1 MLFYQH
7 NLVTHSIG
15 LIFYH
20 NGIHYT
26 KKKLDSELQD
36 KEKINAVVPCRDMLK
51 KALKLDQVHIFGDI
65 SMSQLLEKIDF
76 VIERTNINQLNREQ
90 KLKPQMLITIISL
103 AEFGWL
109 FETDKNQQDYYHD
122 RILKQQKSL
131 KNDSALLYNNI
142 S

>member
-1 MLFYQH
+1 MDFIDSSDALFETAQSSRIQTIMLFYQH

-76 VIERTNINQLNREQ
+76 TIERINFNQLKILILHIGSETSRQ
-90 KLKPQMLITIISL
+90 KWVYKFEIFSL
-103 AEFGWL
+103 G
-109 FETDKNQQDYYHD
+109 KMVDYFF
-122 RILKQQKSL
+122 
-131 KNDSALLYNNI
+131 
-142 S
+142 